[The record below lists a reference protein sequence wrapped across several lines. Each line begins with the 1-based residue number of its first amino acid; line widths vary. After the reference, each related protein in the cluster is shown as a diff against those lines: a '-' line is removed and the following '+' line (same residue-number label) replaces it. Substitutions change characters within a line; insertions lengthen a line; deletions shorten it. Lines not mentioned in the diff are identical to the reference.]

1 MLRRQLRGYAIH
13 VRVQLNH
20 LTMVKSHGEGEPVA
34 GYTVPNSRAGSY
46 FRCQICQS
54 ALANSSGSQSSK
66 MGLDDRPRSCRQH
79 TCPDMRPNGVGCL
92 CGLVA

>member
-34 GYTVPNSRAGSY
+34 GVYGPELEGRVILPLNRMRRRIAYSVEAGPLIPSSNNVTVPAGSS
-46 FRCQICQS
+46 F
-54 ALANSSGSQSSK
+54 
-66 MGLDDRPRSCRQH
+66 
-79 TCPDMRPNGVGCL
+79 
-92 CGLVA
+92 